1 MEVGTGPSTAS
12 AVGKGHSTEVVLKV
26 NLKGGGEMLTVLQ
39 AGEEQAQGEPWLV
52 WGRRQAGGAGW
63 GSQGGQSLGRP
74 GLEDPD
80 RGAQGW
86 L

>member
-12 AVGKGHSTEVVLKV
+12 AVGQGHSTEVVLKV

-52 WGRRQAGGAGW
+52 
-63 GSQGGQSLGRP
+63 
-74 GLEDPD
+74 
-80 RGAQGW
+80 
-86 L
+86 